1 MVEDHHFTPEVENLV
16 KPMFM
21 YFGSDIAY
29 TLHGFPNHVR
39 ALASMERLAE
49 REKTDKPKGAHYT
62 VECYYRR
69 ALRFVPDDHLVRLM
83 YAQYLKKHQ
92 RPTEAIKVI
101 EYVDDTVGDE
111 PGVRQIVGLLFIDL
125 GLNER
130 AYAQFSKVSNSDVV
144 MPALRTRLISIGFSF
159 TDIPPQAAASSPSA
173 DPGAASSNAK

>member
-1 MVEDHHFTPEVENLV
+1 MLN
-16 KPMFM
+16 
-21 YFGSDIAY
+21 I
-29 TLHGFPNHVR
+29 
-39 ALASMERLAE
+39 
-49 REKTDKPKGAHYT
+49 
-62 VECYYRR
+62 
-69 ALRFVPDDHLVRLM
+69 
-83 YAQYLKKHQ
+83 LKKHQ